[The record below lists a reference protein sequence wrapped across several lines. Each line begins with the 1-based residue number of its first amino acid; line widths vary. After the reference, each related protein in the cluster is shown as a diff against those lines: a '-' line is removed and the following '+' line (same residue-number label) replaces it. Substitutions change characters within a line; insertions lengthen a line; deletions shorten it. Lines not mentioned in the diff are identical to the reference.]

1 MDVELVKPLPVPTPV
16 SRPFWEGLADGKVR
30 IQKCD
35 ACGTWVFYPRSRC
48 SSCLSDRLR
57 WRDVSGKG
65 TLYTFTIARQP
76 TSPHFADETPQ
87 LLAVVELDEGVR
99 LMSLLHGCTIDEVEI
114 GMPVRLCWDTI
125 NGDFEYFAFEP
136 DK

>member
-1 MDVELVKPLPVPTPV
+1 MDVELEKPLPVPTPV

-48 SSCLSDRLR
+48 SCCLSDQLR
-57 WRDVSGKG
+57 WRDVTGRG

-76 TSPHFADETPQ
+76 TSPHFAGETPQ

-99 LMSLLHGCTIDEVEI
+99 LTTNLVDVEEADI
-114 GMPVRLCWDTI
+114 RVGMQLKAC
-125 NGDFEYFAFEP
+125 FERVSPEITMLKFQPA
-136 DK
+136 